1 MLRKLQ
7 LPSLLSLQLWLFLV
21 LLGTTCNNFNFNNNN
36 CVVSVL
42 VSAENRIEIP
52 INVVLDPN
60 GQTGGRVSQVFSHD
74 IKGSGYLNFAE
85 LDLAHSYESDGPRT
99 GLDAAVLFLKKKPKT
114 NSVSVD
120 DYIGVTAQDGS
131 TEYCCTKASQQKVM
145 LTEDG
150 TTSNICQLDQI
161 GQLIVK
167 TNENIARVQ
176 HRNFTSGGMGGVV
189 IVTETEHMALVFGLC
204 GDNNSYTVQ
213 ILGNVIWVSYFST
226 NTLPLQI
233 VVLLLTGY
241 LAFWYHRLMQINA
254 DARIQIEEW
263 IRKVL
268 LLAAISMVF
277 QTIVMV
283 LEIYGDN
290 EPTLLEFASDAVT
303 AVSLVA
309 GRCLYL
315 VLAMGLGVITSSL
328 STVTNTMLGICLGG
342 NVLGLIAIA
351 LMDFIERNSII
362 GIFENLVLLFD
373 IIFLLWIP
381 IATCR
386 TMGYLHRNS
395 GEELL
400 ELNLKLVRYRWI
412 LKIYFLSIFLSIL
425 QFGLFFGDMVTT
437 GGRRYDMESSREVS
451 QIIHL
456 VILWCLAYLWK
467 PNPSQQQYAY
477 VLLEDD
483 ENELENE
490 NENGDGKL
498 TGMTDLE
505 LTEINVVQETDDVD
519 VDVIVHEGSFL
530 RDDEKRVV

>member
-21 LLGTTCNNFNFNNNN
+21 LLGTTTFNNFNFNNNN

-42 VSAENRIEIP
+42 VSAESRIEIP
-52 INVVLDPN
+52 INVVLDPY
-60 GQTGGRVSQVFSHD
+60 GQTGGQVSQVFSHD

-85 LDLAHSYESDGPRT
+85 LALAYYESEGSTKD
-99 GLDAAVLFLKKKPKT
+99 LDAAVLFFKKKPKAKSET
-114 NSVSVD
+114 ESISVSVD

-161 GQLIVK
+161 GQLIVNR
-167 TNENIARVQ
+167 NENIAHVQ
-176 HRNFTSGGMGGVV
+176 HRNFTSGSAMGGVV
-189 IVTETEHMALVFGLC
+189 IVDETEHMALVFGLC
-204 GDNNSYTVQ
+204 GDNNSMDTTDDNSANNSNYVQ
-213 ILGNVIWVSYFST
+213 ISGSVIWVSYVST

-254 DARIQIEEW
+254 DSRIQIEEW

-268 LLAAISMVF
+268 LLAAIAIVF

-283 LEIYGDN
+283 LEVYGDN
-290 EPTLLEFASDAVT
+290 EPTLLEFASDTVT

-328 STVTNTMLGICLGG
+328 STVTNTTLGICLGG

-386 TMGYLHRNS
+386 TMGYLQRNS
-395 GEELL
+395 SEELL

-412 LKIYFLSIFLSIL
+412 LKIYFLSVFLSIL
-425 QFGLFFGDMVTT
+425 QFFLFFGDMVTT

-456 VILWCLAYLWK
+456 IILWCLAYLWK

-490 NENGDGKL
+490 NGNGKL

-505 LTEINVVQETDDVD
+505 LTEINVVQE
-519 VDVIVHEGSFL
+519 
-530 RDDEKRVV
+530 